1 MAINK
6 NELLKA
12 LKADKKEAE
21 RLQKDFDHKFHE
33 AFVYVWYRNT
43 TEEYYIGVHCGN
55 PNDGYIGS
63 GHIFKDKYKACP
75 EEWVR
80 KFVFPCGTY
89 EEALTLE
96 SELVDED
103 LLRDV
108 KCLNLKT
115 GGNNGRVNN
124 ATKLKI
130 SLSMKNKPKTEAHKN
145 SMKKPKTREH
155 ALKVGKTHMKKV
167 RCIETGIVYD
177 CIKDAAE
184 SVGLIPKSC
193 NIGSVC
199 KGNRP
204 SAGGYS
210 WEYVK

>member
-21 RLQKDFDHKFHE
+21 RLCESFNVKFHE
-33 AFVYVWYRNT
+33 AFVYVWYRNS

-55 PNDGYIGS
+55 PDDGYVGS
-63 GHIFKDKYKACP
+63 GHVFKDKYKACP
-75 EEWVR
+75 DEWVR

-89 EEALTLE
+89 EDALILE
-96 SELVDED
+96 SKLVDEE
-103 LLRDV
+103 LIKDV

-115 GGNNGRVNN
+115 GGHNGRVNEV
-124 ATKLKI
+124 TKIKI
-130 SLSMKNKPKTEAHKN
+130 SLSMKNKPKSESHKN
-145 SMKKPKTREH
+145 NMKKPKTKEH
-155 ALKVGKTHMKKV
+155 ALKVGETQKKKV
-167 RCIETGIVYD
+167 RCIETSVVFD

-184 SVGLIPKSC
+184 FVGLIPKSC

-199 KGNRP
+199 RGYRV
-204 SAGGYS
+204 SAGGYH
-210 WEYVK
+210 WEYVL